1 MEATA
6 QLVSLF
12 RDDSTSCNV
21 DRLRSRESPR
31 EINNVIANKCLVSKD
46 VCSVHENKEEENKI
60 CIVHISMTYPREF
73 LSLLIKLRPAK
84 IKTTVTVN

>member
-1 MEATA
+1 MEVRA

-12 RDDSTSCNV
+12 RDDSTSRDV

-46 VCSVHENKEEENKI
+46 ECSV
-60 CIVHISMTYPREF
+60 RERGKQNMQ
-73 LSLLIKLRPAK
+73 SLYVYELP
-84 IKTTVTVN
+84 